1 MKTNTKLTKLSL
13 VLLLTFT
20 LISGCAKPEPVVQ
33 ESIEL
38 DPVKQELL
46 NDINSLAEIN
56 DFEGLSVSVYQA
68 HPETRYRAKLTLD
81 QLIEWPDKTFKL
93 EGDDIKGKLNL
104 FGQIQAEDIRLES
117 LQRGDVA
124 RFYLVI
130 ESVEKGKLF
139 DILLFGYRG
148 DIFIVNGVHIMAN
161 QKFLD
166 MIMPLLNYD
175 AKYNLR
181 AYGEWF

>member
-1 MKTNTKLTKLSL
+1 M
-13 VLLLTFT
+13 
-20 LISGCAKPEPVVQ
+20 
-33 ESIEL
+33 
-38 DPVKQELL
+38 
-46 NDINSLAEIN
+46 
-56 DFEGLSVSVYQA
+56 
-68 HPETRYRAKLTLD
+68 TLD
-81 QLIEWPDKTFKL
+81 QLIEWPDKTFNL
-93 EGDDIKGKLNL
+93 EGDDIKGKLDL
-104 FGQIQAEDIRLES
+104 FGQIQAEDIRLDP